1 MPPCGRDFSGE
12 RTDSKEGEWGS
23 LREGASLQAR
33 ENNRTTALVDT
44 LRAFSKLETA
54 GMDTPCQDQRNLDCP
69 PEGTGKTAG
78 FTPRQAE
85 WITLVCLYSGLF
97 TRHQVEAFLGSS
109 QPTASRFVQRLL
121 DTRLSDRPIVRDL
134 NRDGRRICHLF
145 AGQIYRRLEIPYLR
159 HRRETPP
166 EVTRR
171 RLLSLDV
178 VLDHPEVAWLET
190 EQEKVA
196 CFEQMGIGA
205 DLLPRRIYAGRA
217 RGRVQYFPLRL
228 PVAVEPERAVFV
240 YIDPGMGTRSELDY
254 RGAAHHSLW
263 NELRER
269 GRRVEVVAIAWE
281 QKHLD
286 RIGRRLEFW
295 RVGGKGEDSP
305 QAAFLRQDLADA
317 ERDTAERHG
326 GLNVVME
333 KIDQLG
339 QETPA
344 CNGRALID
352 DFRPWGS
359 RTWRTRMAI

>member
-1 MPPCGRDFSGE
+1 MPQIRETLIAYLQGRE
-12 RTDSKEGEWGS
+12 K
-23 LREGASLQAR
+23 L
-33 ENNRTTALVDT
+33 
-44 LRAFSKLETA
+44 LETV
-54 GMDTPCQDQRNLDCP
+54 
-69 PEGTGKTAG
+69 G

-85 WITLVCLYSGLF
+85 WIALVCLYSGLF

-121 DTRLSDRPIVRDL
+121 DTRLSGKPIARDL

-159 HRRETPP
+159 HRRKTPP

-178 VLDHPEVAWLET
+178 VVDHPEMAWLGT

-196 CFEQMGIGA
+196 CFEQLGIGA

-228 PVAVEPERAVFV
+228 PVAVEPDRAIFV
-240 YIDPGMGTRSELDY
+240 YIDPGMGTRSELDFW
-254 RGAAHHSLW
+254 GAAHRNFW
-263 NELRER
+263 DKLRER
-269 GRRVEVVAIAWE
+269 GRRVEVVAMAWE

-286 RIGRRLEFW
+286 RARRRLEFW
-295 RVGGKGEDSP
+295 AAGDKGEASR
-305 QAAFLRQDLADA
+305 QAAFLRQAIADVDW
-317 ERDTAERHG
+317 DTVERHG

-333 KIDQLG
+333 KINRLE
-339 QETPA
+339 QESPPS
-344 CNGRALID
+344 NGRGLID
-352 DFRPWGS
+352 DFCLWGS